1 MRRHWL
7 GTLVGLCTLALPAP
21 TWAVPMSDT
30 LFGEVTEILNPETAL
45 DYVVGT
51 PVTLFAEW
59 DTDDF
64 IDIAEFGY
72 APGAFFIVPLDD
84 NPGVSLTVTLGSQT
98 WIKTDQ
104 FFFGFPFLL
113 FDAEGDF
120 LGPTFGGE
128 DSDGNIFGTSTF
140 NDLTTGSP
148 FGDFFSGS
156 PGPPGVHGF
165 YDVPGWDGEVPVLV
179 PEPGTLALLGLGL
192 LGLGLTRRRAN

>member
-7 GTLVGLCTLALPAP
+7 GTLVGLCTMGLAAPA
-21 TWAVPMSDT
+21 WAVPVTDT
-30 LFGEVTEILNPETAL
+30 LFGEVTQILNPDTAL

-51 PVTLFAEW
+51 PVTVEAAW

-72 APGAFFIVPLDD
+72 VPGAFFIVPLD
-84 NPGVSLTVTLGSQT
+84 NPSVSLTITLGSQT

-104 FFFGFPFLL
+104 FFFNSPFLL

-128 DSDGNIFGTSTF
+128 DSDGNIFGTATF
-140 NDLTTGSP
+140 NDLILGEP
-148 FGDFFSGS
+148 LGEFRAGS
-156 PGPPGVHGF
+156 PGPPGVYGI
-165 YDVPGWDGEVPVLV
+165 YDVPGWDGDFPVLI
-179 PEPGTLALLGLGL
+179 PEPGSLALLSLGL
-192 LGLGLTRRRAN
+192 LGLGVTRRKAH